1 MIKIPLVLLLM
12 LCAVYGWRQRTLSPL
27 VGFTTVLTCVFGVA
41 LVLNP
46 TWSSE
51 AARFLGVGRG
61 VDLVLYVWT
70 AISILVLA
78 NLHFR
83 LRTHYA
89 MITVLAREIAIL
101 EARHPSDD
109 RGPPNVSS

>member
-1 MIKIPLVLLLM
+1 MIKLPLIALLVL
-12 LCAVYGWRQRTLSPL
+12 CALYGWRQRTLSPL
-27 VGFTTVLTCVFGVA
+27 VGFSTVLACAIGVA
-41 LVLNP
+41 LVIRP
-46 TWSSE
+46 DWSSE
-51 AARFLGVGRG
+51 AARALGVGRG
-61 VDLVLYVWT
+61 ADLVLYIWT

-101 EARHPSDD
+101 EARQPSGGD
-109 RGPPNVSS
+109 